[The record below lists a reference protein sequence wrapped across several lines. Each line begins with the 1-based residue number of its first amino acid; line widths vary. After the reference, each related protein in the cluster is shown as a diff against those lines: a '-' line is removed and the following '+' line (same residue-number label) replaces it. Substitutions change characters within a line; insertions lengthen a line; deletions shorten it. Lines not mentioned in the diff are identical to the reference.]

1 MPVYLYAKS
10 MHMGI
15 HHQVFPV
22 FTHTG
27 DSNMGEH
34 KENMR
39 ITQVIYV
46 NMLKLVKIRC
56 PQTLETRQYM
66 LSLCFSD
73 S

>member
-1 MPVYLYAKS
+1 MPVYLYAKL

-39 ITQVIYV
+39 ITSMIYV
-46 NMLKLVKIRC
+46 NMLKLVITRC
-56 PQTLETRQYM
+56 P
-66 LSLCFSD
+66 
-73 S
+73 